1 MIGNHK
7 SVLLKE
13 AIDLLH
19 IKPHGIYIDGT
30 FGRGGHTCAILDKLA
45 ADGKLIAFDKDPDA
59 HNFALQNFKDKRLM
73 MIHDSFANLSHHLE
87 RVGIS
92 RVDGVLLDLGVSSPQ
107 LDDKTRGFSFRFDS
121 PLDMRMDSSSGISAK
136 ELINQIDEIH
146 LANILWEYGEE
157 RFAKRIAKAIVA
169 KRHNMQITTT
179 KQLVDII
186 SNAMPFKEKDKNPA
200 TRSFQAIRIAVNN
213 ELVDLE
219 QILDQIPQFLAI
231 GGIMV
236 VISFH
241 SLEDRIVKNRFNN
254 LAKVENLPKWVMA
267 EPNMPD
273 YMIIAKKVKAGSNE
287 VEKNIR
293 SRSSILRAI
302 KRLK

>member
-136 ELINQIDEIH
+136 ELINQIDEIQ

-169 KRHNMQITTT
+169 KRHNMPITTT